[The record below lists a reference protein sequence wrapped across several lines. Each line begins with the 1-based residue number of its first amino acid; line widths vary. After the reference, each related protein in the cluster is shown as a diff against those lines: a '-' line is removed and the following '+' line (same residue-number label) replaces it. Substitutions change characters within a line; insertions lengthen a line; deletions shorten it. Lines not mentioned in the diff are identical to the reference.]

1 MMEEITIRS
10 TRAQR
15 NLMEWSRRVADC
27 RSSGLSVARWCSE
40 HSVNPKTYYNWQKKV
55 FKEWLLEQLRLARK
69 KIMLSRQ
76 TMSNWLLRSAD
87 DWLAPIYEELRKLL
101 VARDLLHADE
111 TEVQVLHEPG
121 KARQSKSYMWLYR
134 TGSDAERPIV
144 LYEYRKGRGQEY
156 PKAFL
161 KGFRGYLQTDGYAGY
176 NSFSEC

>member
-15 NLMEWSRRVADC
+15 NFMEWSRRVADC

-40 HSVNPKTYYNWQKKV
+40 HSVNPKNYNWQKKV

-87 DWLAPIYEELRKLL
+87 DWLAPI
-101 VARDLLHADE
+101 
-111 TEVQVLHEPG
+111 
-121 KARQSKSYMWLYR
+121 
-134 TGSDAERPIV
+134 
-144 LYEYRKGRGQEY
+144 
-156 PKAFL
+156 
-161 KGFRGYLQTDGYAGY
+161 
-176 NSFSEC
+176 